1 VGSSQQFPVSWL
13 FFHREFAGSFS
24 PSCRYSVGPD
34 RCPGRDHPHLSWI
47 LKPTNPSSR
56 GLRQRAYQIL
66 VASSEELL
74 SQDQG
79 DLWDSGK
86 MMSDQTIHVEYAG
99 EPLSSGQKV
108 YWKVRVWD
116 GNGNASAWSTP
127 GFWIIGCVALRAR
140 FAR

>member
-1 VGSSQQFPVSWL
+1 MGWEARSNFLCLGCFFTGSLPG
-13 FFHREFAGSFS
+13 AS
-24 PSCRYSVGPD
+24 PQAAATPSGQTDV
-34 RCPGRDHPHLSWI
+34 RDVTIPHLSWI

-108 YWKVRVWD
+108 YWKV
-116 GNGNASAWSTP
+116 
-127 GFWIIGCVALRAR
+127 
-140 FAR
+140 